1 MNRKGILAIVAEAR
15 SLGSA
20 LRTEPARAAG
30 TIAVTGVLAEQL
42 AKELAAGAAPGG
54 VIVGGERLPADL
66 EVLVHVIAGDPSPAD
81 VELVREAATRGAD
94 TVVVEL
100 WPQEEW
106 TRPFV
111 LSPLVV
117 ECRAG
122 QGFPVRE
129 IADRIVE
136 ATENGP
142 ALASR
147 VPVLADSVRDGLV
160 RQSVIRSALI
170 GLAGARLGAA
180 RPLLTLEQVRLVS
193 ELRAASGV
201 TVAADQR
208 QVLAGQ
214 TAFVLASGFAFRR
227 VARALR
233 SSLPTPLAHAA
244 VAAGGTWV
252 LAKAVEAIEARL
264 PSS

>member
-1 MNRKGILAIVAEAR
+1 VRRAGILAVAAEAR

-20 LRTEPARAAG
+20 LRSERAPSVG
-30 TIAVTGVLAEQL
+30 PVVVTGVLAEQL
-42 AKELAAGAAPGG
+42 AKELGAGADPGA
-54 VIVGGERLPADL
+54 VTVGGEPLPSTLD
-66 EVLVHVIAGDPSPAD
+66 VLVHVIAGDPTSAD
-81 VELVREAATRGAD
+81 VELVREATIRGAD

-111 LSPLVV
+111 LSPFVV

-136 ATENGP
+136 ASGNGT

-147 VPVLADSVRDGLV
+147 VPVLADAVRDGLV

-170 GLAGARLGAA
+170 GLAGSRLGVS
-180 RPLLTLEQVRLVS
+180 RPLLTLEQMRLGSRLRMVS
-193 ELRAASGV
+193 GGGAEP
-201 TVAADQR
+201 DQR
-208 QVLAGQ
+208 PLLAAQAAVVVG
-214 TAFVLASGFAFRR
+214 SGFAFRR
-227 VARALR
+227 IARAVR
-233 SSLPTPLAHAA
+233 TVLPAPVAYTA

-252 LAKAVEAIEARL
+252 LAKALETIQARL

>member
-1 MNRKGILAIVAEAR
+1 VRRAGILAVVAEAR

-20 LRTEPARAAG
+20 LRSESAPNVG
-30 TIAVTGVLAEQL
+30 PVVVTGVLAEQL
-42 AKELAAGAAPGG
+42 AKELGAGADPGA
-54 VIVGGERLPADL
+54 VTVGGKPLPSNL
-66 EVLVHVIAGDPSPAD
+66 EVLVHVIAGDPTAAD
-81 VELVREAATRGAD
+81 VELVREATTRGAD

-111 LSPLVV
+111 LSPFIV

-136 ATENGP
+136 ASENAT

-147 VPVLADSVRDGLV
+147 VPVLADAVRDGLV

-170 GLAGARLGAA
+170 GLAGSRLGVS
-180 RPLLTLEQVRLVS
+180 RPLLTLEQMRLASRLRTVS
-193 ELRAASGV
+193 GGAEP
-201 TVAADQR
+201 DQR
-208 QVLAGQ
+208 PVLAAQ
-214 TAFVLASGFAFRR
+214 AAVVVASGFAFRR
-227 VARALR
+227 IARAVR
-233 SSLPTPLAHAA
+233 TVLPAPIAYTA
-244 VAAGGTWV
+244 VAAGGTWM
-252 LAKAVEAIEARL
+252 LAKALETIQARL

>member
-1 MNRKGILAIVAEAR
+1 VNTKGILAIVGEAR

-20 LRTEPARAAG
+20 LRTESAHDAG
-30 TIAVTGVLAEQL
+30 TIVVTGVLAEQL
-42 AKELAAGAAPGG
+42 AKELAADADPGA

-81 VELVREAATRGAD
+81 VDLVGEAAVRGAD

-136 ATENGP
+136 ASENGP
-142 ALASR
+142 ALVSR
-147 VPVLADSVRDGLV
+147 VPVLADAVRDGLV

-170 GLAGARLGAA
+170 GLAGARLGVS
-180 RPLLTLEQVRLVS
+180 RQLLTLEQVRLVS
-193 ELRAASGV
+193 QLRTASGV
-201 TVAADQR
+201 MVSADQR
-208 QVLAGQ
+208 VLAGQ
-214 TAFVLASGFAFRR
+214 AAFVLASGFAFRR

-233 SSLPTPLAHAA
+233 TTLPAPLAHAA
-244 VAAGGTWV
+244 VAAGGTWA
-252 LAKAVEAIEARL
+252 LAKALEAIEARL

>member
-1 MNRKGILAIVAEAR
+1 M
-15 SLGSA
+15 
-20 LRTEPARAAG
+20 
-30 TIAVTGVLAEQL
+30 GVLAEQL
-42 AKELAAGAAPGG
+42 AKELGAGADPGA
-54 VIVGGERLPADL
+54 VVVGGEPLPSNL
-66 EVLVHVIAGDPSPAD
+66 EVLVHVIAGDPTAAD
-81 VELVREAATRGAD
+81 VELVREATTRGAD

-111 LSPLVV
+111 LSPFIV

-136 ATENGP
+136 ASENAT

-147 VPVLADSVRDGLV
+147 VPVLADAVRDGLV

-170 GLAGARLGAA
+170 GLAGSRLGVS
-180 RPLLTLEQVRLVS
+180 RPLLTLEQMRLASRLRTVS
-193 ELRAASGV
+193 GGAEP
-201 TVAADQR
+201 DQR
-208 QVLAGQ
+208 PLLAAQG
-214 TAFVLASGFAFRR
+214 AVVVASGFAFRR
-227 VARALR
+227 IARAVR
-233 SSLPTPLAHAA
+233 TVLPAPVAYTA

-252 LAKAVEAIEARL
+252 LAKALETIQARL